1 MFSYNSGFLP
11 AQMTRKLDFLRSLAV
26 VVDSVTAVWEK
37 ILTMIIIGPTH
48 QSSAP
53 RIDSKNSD
61 AKRVSHGAG
70 DITTVVLGF
79 DGGRGWG

>member
-61 AKRVSHGAG
+61 AKHGAG

-79 DGGRGWG
+79 DGGRGLG